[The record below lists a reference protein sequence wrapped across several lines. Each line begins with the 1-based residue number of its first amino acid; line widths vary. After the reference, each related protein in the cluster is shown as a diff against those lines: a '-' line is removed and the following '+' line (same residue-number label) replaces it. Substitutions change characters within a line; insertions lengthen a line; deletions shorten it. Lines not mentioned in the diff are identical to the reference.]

1 MKISVAVSDLEKLL
15 THICVHSG
23 LSELEA
29 APIVTNYLDAELLGK
44 GTHGLT
50 KFCFESKFFSQ
61 RVGEPTIVVDTGP
74 LLKID
79 GNKEVGPIAA
89 QFCVELAAQRAKKH
103 GVCILGIHN
112 IQRYGILSHWV
123 QQLADKQ
130 LFGVLVNTCESAMT
144 GYEGTKK
151 VLGTNPIAFTI
162 PTKEKTYTVDM
173 ATSKVAMSLIWKALR
188 EEEKLPENT
197 FFNQE
202 GEVTTDPA
210 KAKAVQHFG
219 GIKGFS
225 VALLVQLLSGS
236 VFGFKMASEIKSFY
250 DIGYVFIVIDP
261 NKVTTYEEMLVAN
274 QKLIEELVASGA
286 VIPGSRS
293 ASHKRPKEIE
303 ISSSV
308 WNELQQLGKN
318 V

>member
-1 MKISVAVSDLEKLL
+1 MKVTVAVSNLEKLL
-15 THICVHSG
+15 TRICVNSG
-23 LSELEA
+23 LSALEA

-44 GTHGLT
+44 STHGLS

-61 RVGEPTIVVDTGP
+61 RVGSPQVVVDTGP
-74 LLKID
+74 LLKVD

-89 QFCVELAAQRAKKH
+89 QFCVQLAAERAKKY
-103 GVCILGIHN
+103 GVCILGLHN

-123 QQLADKQ
+123 NQLAKQ
-130 LFGVLVNTCESAMT
+130 KLFGVLVNTCESAMT
-144 GYEGTKK
+144 GFKGTKK

-188 EEEKLPENT
+188 EEETLPDNT
-197 FFNQE
+197 FFDQE
-202 GEVTTDPA
+202 GEVTIDPS

-225 VALLVQLLSGS
+225 IALLVQLLSGS

-250 DIGYVFIVIDP
+250 DIGYVFIVVDP
-261 NKVTTYEEMLVAN
+261 SKVTSYEELLLAN
-274 QKLIEELVASGA
+274 QKLIDELVASGA

-293 ASHKRPKEIE
+293 ANHTKPKQIE

-308 WNELQQLGKN
+308 WDELQQLGKN